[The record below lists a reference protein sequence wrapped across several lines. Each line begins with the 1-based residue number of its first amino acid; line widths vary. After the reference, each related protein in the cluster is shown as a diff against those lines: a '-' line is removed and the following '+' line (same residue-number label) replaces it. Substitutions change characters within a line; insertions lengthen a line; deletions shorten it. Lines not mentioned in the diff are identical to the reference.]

1 MGDFGRK
8 VDQFLDV
15 FFNKG
20 GMDSVLQ
27 GLQNTLI
34 IAVSGLIIGVI
45 AVVGIGGGAYYY
57 FKFVRGKKK
66 KDEDLDFFDDDGYE
80 EEPYINE
87 DEEPDIAE
95 DDETQDEE

>member
-34 IAVSGLIIGVI
+34 IAVSGLIIDGIIGIII
-45 AVVGIGGGAYYY
+45 AM
-57 FKFVRGKKK
+57 VRVLPKTN
-66 KDEDLDFFDDDGYE
+66 L
-80 EEPYINE
+80 IV
-87 DEEPDIAE
+87 
-95 DDETQDEE
+95 